1 VNRMS
6 KDEPKVKTLYIK
18 PGELWGSTLYCG
30 PVVVRFMTGKRGR
43 RCKVEYCGKGKPRHR
58 RVKP

>member
-1 VNRMS
+1 MS
-6 KDEPKVKTLYIK
+6 KEVKVKTLYIK
-18 PGELWGSTLYCG
+18 PGDLWGSTLYCG

-58 RVKP
+58 RGKP

>member
-1 VNRMS
+1 MS
-6 KDEPKVKTLYIK
+6 KEVKVKTLYIK

-58 RVKP
+58 RVKQ